1 VDDADMPEAQRLNEG
16 LDDLVVVLVC
26 ACRLRAVLGQE
37 QALPADVLPL
47 YPVKVLVSDMV
58 FLLLKLNY
66 ESSNAIGAMA
76 SPCSAT
82 ADWIYGAVACA
93 WRHPA
98 ALLRPIRA
106 KLHSSDAKDA
116 AN

>member
-1 VDDADMPEAQRLNEG
+1 MPEAQRLNEG

-58 FLLLKLNY
+58 FLLLKLNCERSKGDRRDGRRLLY
-66 ESSNAIGAMA
+66 DCRLDLCHTLASSCA
-76 SPCSAT
+76 SDSA
-82 ADWIYGAVACA
+82 DQ
-93 WRHPA
+93 R
-98 ALLRPIRA
+98 
-106 KLHSSDAKDA
+106 
-116 AN
+116 

>member
-1 VDDADMPEAQRLNEG
+1 MPEAQRLNEG

-58 FLLLKLNY
+58 F
-66 ESSNAIGAMA
+66 
-76 SPCSAT
+76 SPVEVELRRSMRSAP
-82 ADWIYGAVACA
+82 WQACA
-93 WRHPA
+93 RRVPTGSMAQELGRRHPA
-98 ALLRPIRA
+98 RLIRPIRA